1 MKLISWNINGL
12 RAGIK
17 KGLADFVHKEQADAY
32 CFQEIK
38 MIDRDVSGQLLPIID
53 VDGYEPY
60 WCLGKRPGYSGVM
73 TLSRVKPL
81 SVFCGMNHGS
91 SDEEGRVLTL
101 EFEDYY
107 LINTYF
113 PNSNRELSRL
123 DFKLEFNKKF
133 EAFCK
138 RMSKKKP
145 LVICGDL
152 NVAHTE
158 LDIARPKQNEGSAGF
173 TPQERVWMTKFL
185 KQGYLDT
192 FRMFVK
198 DGGHYTWWAAFTHA
212 RERNVGWRIDYFV
225 VSPELKS
232 RVKESSIQPEVMG
245 SDHCPVRLVLK

>member
-1 MKLISWNINGL
+1 MNLISWNINGL

-17 KGLADFVHKEQADAY
+17 KGLADYVRSEGADAY

-38 MIDRDVSGQLLPIID
+38 MIDGDVAGSLFPILH
-53 VDGYEPY
+53 VEGYEPY

-73 TLSRVKPL
+73 TLSRVKPI
-81 SVFCGMNHGS
+81 SVMYGMNHGS
-91 SDEEGRVLTL
+91 SDDEGRVLTL
-101 EFEDYY
+101 EFKDYY

-133 EAFCK
+133 ETFCK

-173 TPQERVWMTKFL
+173 TPQERAWFDKFL
-185 KQGYLDT
+185 KSGYVDT

-212 RERNVGWRIDYFV
+212 RDRNVGWRIDYFV
-225 VSPELKS
+225 VSDTLKT
-232 RVKESSIQPEVMG
+232 RVKESTIQNNVMG
-245 SDHCPVRLVLK
+245 SDHCPVICVIR